1 MRLDALGYT
10 VFFEESRAALKLA
23 VSSIARVTSCHKDT
37 YTVAGEKGE
46 YAAKIA
52 GKIFYT
58 AMDKENFP
66 VVGDWVSLTG
76 LEEAHPT
83 IKAMLPRKNI
93 LTRKSA
99 GGGDNQPIGANID
112 TAFIVQSLDR
122 DYNLNRLER
131 YLTSVTNCKIT
142 PVLILNK
149 TDLISG
155 AELQEKISLIRKRFS
170 NLHVIPASGTK
181 EGGASE
187 LKKFIQ
193 KKTTYCFI
201 GSSGVGKSSL
211 INGLTGEN
219 TLATGALSDY
229 TKMGTH
235 TTCHR
240 SLILLDNGGIVI
252 DNPGMREFGLSAEV
266 PEADSAGIFNQIDTI
281 ALECKYSNCS
291 HGGEKGCAVRSAID
305 SGKLDEAK
313 YLSYIKLKK
322 EMEHNAMTAFE
333 KRKKDKKF
341 GKFCKTVMKQKKK

>member
-149 TDLISG
+149 TDLIQ
-155 AELQEKISLIRKRFS
+155 ARNCRRKYH
-170 NLHVIPASGTK
+170 L
-181 EGGASE
+181 
-187 LKKFIQ
+187 
-193 KKTTYCFI
+193 
-201 GSSGVGKSSL
+201 
-211 INGLTGEN
+211 
-219 TLATGALSDY
+219 
-229 TKMGTH
+229 
-235 TTCHR
+235 
-240 SLILLDNGGIVI
+240 
-252 DNPGMREFGLSAEV
+252 
-266 PEADSAGIFNQIDTI
+266 
-281 ALECKYSNCS
+281 
-291 HGGEKGCAVRSAID
+291 
-305 SGKLDEAK
+305 
-313 YLSYIKLKK
+313 
-322 EMEHNAMTAFE
+322 
-333 KRKKDKKF
+333 
-341 GKFCKTVMKQKKK
+341 

>member
-1 MRLDALGYT
+1 M
-10 VFFEESRAALKLA
+10 
-23 VSSIARVTSCHKDT
+23 
-37 YTVAGEKGE
+37 
-46 YAAKIA
+46 
-52 GKIFYT
+52 
-58 AMDKENFP
+58 
-66 VVGDWVSLTG
+66 
-76 LEEAHPT
+76 
-83 IKAMLPRKNI
+83 
-93 LTRKSA
+93 
-99 GGGDNQPIGANID
+99 
-112 TAFIVQSLDR
+112 
-122 DYNLNRLER
+122 
-131 YLTSVTNCKIT
+131 
-142 PVLILNK
+142 
-149 TDLISG
+149 
-155 AELQEKISLIRKRFS
+155 
-170 NLHVIPASGTK
+170 
-181 EGGASE
+181 
-187 LKKFIQ
+187 
-193 KKTTYCFI
+193 
-201 GSSGVGKSSL
+201 GKSSL

-229 TKMGTH
+229 TKKGTH